1 MFRKAL
7 TVAIVV
13 AGLAIAGCS
22 GSSTSSGSTTLTTG
36 TGAATGT
43 PIALG
48 AISTNSGTN
57 IMPQSMKAAEAV
69 FGRLNHN
76 GGINGHPIDYFME
89 DDGGDPAQ
97 AAVAAKRL
105 VEEKNVA
112 GLVGG
117 GSLVDCSTNAAYYA
131 SKGVYSLPAFGS
143 CTDSPTVAQLNN
155 GPMGS
160 LQTALTYMV
169 DTMKTEPV
177 CLSTLNAPST
187 DYIKTS
193 VVPTW
198 ERISGHKL
206 RALITTDPHEDL
218 TPAINQAR
226 SAGCKGVVLVYPEA
240 DYVAYFQ
247 IAAAL
252 GLTKGQIKFAM
263 PSTGYSSRVLTYAA
277 GLGDAVVASSEFL
290 PYTDPREQPPE
301 QTDFLTLMR
310 QTGQLPS
317 SLAQA
322 GYLAANIAIAALR
335 TVPGEYTA
343 ESVGKAF
350 REVSFTSPL
359 LAEPFV
365 WSQYPNRSSKF
376 VQIKGGVFVPV
387 SDWLRFPLQ

>member
-7 TVAIVV
+7 TVAIM
-13 AGLAIAGCS
+13 AGLAMAGCS
-22 GSSTSSGSTTLTTG
+22 GSSTSSGGTTATTG
-36 TGAATGT
+36 TGEATGT
-43 PIALG
+43 PIVLG

-57 IMPQSMKAAEAV
+57 ILPQAMKAAEAV

-76 GGINGHPIDYFME
+76 GGINGHPVDYFME

-105 VEEKNVA
+105 VEERKVA
-112 GLVGG
+112 GFVGG
-117 GSLVDCSTNAAYYA
+117 GSLVDCGANAAYYA

-155 GPMGS
+155 GSMVS
-160 LQTALTYMV
+160 LQTTLTYMV

-177 CLSTLNAPST
+177 CLSALNLPST
-187 DYIKTS
+187 DYVKNA

-198 ERISGHKL
+198 ERTSGHKL
-206 RALITTDPHEDL
+206 QALITTDPHEDL

-240 DYVAYFQ
+240 DYVAYFL

-252 GLTKGQIKFAM
+252 GLGNGQMKFAM
-263 PSTGYSSRVLTYAA
+263 PTSGYSSRVLAYAA
-277 GLGDAVVASSEFL
+277 GLGDAVVANSEFL
-290 PYTDPREQPPE
+290 PFTDLRDKTPE
-301 QTDFLTLMR
+301 LADFMKLMR
-310 QTGQLPS
+310 ETGQSPS

-322 GYLAANIAIAALR
+322 GYLAANIAISALR

-350 REVSFTSPL
+350 RDVKFTSPL

-365 WSQYPNRSSKF
+365 WGQYPNRSSKF
-376 VQIKGGVFVPV
+376 VQVKGGLFVPV
-387 SDWLRFPLQ
+387 TDWLRFPLQ